1 MHEKQSNV
9 SLYYHKRYQT
19 EFWVQF
25 LATGMPDIHAVEAD
39 GGPSSFSASSLKKMD
54 ARFKQM
60 V

>member
-19 EFWVQF
+19 ESWVQF
-25 LATGMPDIHAVEAD
+25 RATDDHAVESD
-39 GGPSSFSASSLKKMD
+39 GGPSSLSASSLKKMD